1 MRSRRWRAAAAAALV
16 AVLMGSRAGAQSAA
30 DSSVDKAAETFD
42 AVWTIVR
49 DSHFD
54 PSFDRAQ
61 WDRVNEELRPKA
73 IAAKSPGELRKVLAE
88 MLGRL
93 GLSHFAVIPGTPD
106 NPSQYVDLHGQPG
119 FEV

>member
-1 MRSRRWRAAAAAALV
+1 MSRRWRAAAAAALL
-16 AVLMGSRAGAQSAA
+16 ALLIGSRAVAAQSAA
-30 DSSVDKAAETFD
+30 APSTNKAAETFD

-73 IAAKSPGELRKVLAE
+73 IAAKTPGELRKILAE

-93 GLSHFAVIPGTPD
+93 GLSHFADRKSVVQGK
-106 NPSQYVDLHGQPG
+106 SVDLG
-119 FEV
+119 